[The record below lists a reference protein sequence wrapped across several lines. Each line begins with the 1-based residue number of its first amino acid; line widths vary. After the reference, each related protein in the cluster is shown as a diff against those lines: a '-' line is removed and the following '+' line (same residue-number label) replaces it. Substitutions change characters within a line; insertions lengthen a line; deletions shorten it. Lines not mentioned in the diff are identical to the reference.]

1 LHHSLQR
8 LASLPDDTRVYCAHE
23 YTAANLRFALACEP
37 DNPAVKQRAATTRQ
51 LRAAN
56 QITLPSTI
64 ALEKATNPF
73 LRCTQPEIIHTLQ
86 QRGLTDTSEL
96 GIFTAL
102 REWKNHF

>member
-1 LHHSLQR
+1 M
-8 LASLPDDTRVYCAHE
+8 
-23 YTAANLRFALACEP
+23 
-37 DNPAVKQRAATTRQ
+37 KQRAATTQQ

-73 LRCTQPEIIHTLQ
+73 LRCTQPEIIRTLQ

-96 GIFTAL
+96 GVFTAL